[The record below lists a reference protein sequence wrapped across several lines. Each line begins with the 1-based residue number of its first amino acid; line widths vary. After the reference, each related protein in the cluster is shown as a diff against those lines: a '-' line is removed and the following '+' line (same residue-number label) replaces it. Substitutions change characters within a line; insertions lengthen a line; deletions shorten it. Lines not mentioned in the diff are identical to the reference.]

1 MVTKV
6 QLRRDV
12 AATWTSINPVL
23 SSGEIGIET
32 DTNKFKIG
40 NGTSTW
46 TSLSYFGGG
55 AAWGAITGTL
65 TDQTDLNSALS
76 GKAASSHA
84 HAPTD
89 VTGTAVITNDSRLSD
104 ARTPTAHDQA
114 ISTITNLQTTLD
126 GKEAA
131 NANIQTH
138 VVSAHA
144 PSNAQKNSDIT
155 KAEIEAKLIGEIST
169 HTHAGGGGGLGYAI
183 NVQALTSSP
192 TDAQTVYFGTLP
204 KAPITTAAVSRVYI
218 PKAGTIK
225 VARIW
230 NYSGTAGT
238 GEAWSLYIR
247 LNNTT
252 DYLIA
257 TLSLATSARD
267 FSKLDLSIAV
277 TTSDYFELKSVQPT
291 WATNPLTTIWAG
303 LIYIE

>member
-1 MVTKV
+1 MTTTKI
-6 QLRRDV
+6 QLKRDT
-12 AATWTSINPVL
+12 AAQWTSVNRVL
-23 SSGEIGIET
+23 SDGEVGIET
-32 DTNKFKIG
+32 DTLKFKIG
-40 NGTSTW
+40 NGTTAW
-46 TSLSYFGGG
+46 NSLAY
-55 AAWGAITGTL
+55 
-65 TDQTDLNSALS
+65 DENSAPAHTHPESDVTNLVTDLS